1 MGKKLLFSFLLF
13 AAVCFVTADSLF
25 GILRPDGETVSMPD
39 FCGLREDALTAP
51 DWVEL
56 QTEYRYDAEH
66 PAGTVIAQ
74 LPAAGSPHKISDRRP
89 CELLLTVSLGA
100 ERKEVPAVSGK
111 DEREAASLL
120 RQSGFAVQEEAVAG
134 GRAGTV
140 EHTDPPAG
148 SRIAPGSTV
157 TMYVCAGESAET
169 VTVPDLIGLSR
180 GNALLQI
187 FLHGLSAGEVAE
199 EISDAPEGTVIRH
212 SPAAGSLVL
221 PGTKV
226 RLVISRQRDTGAP
239 GGNGDAPPDPAE

>member
-13 AAVCFVTADSLF
+13 ASVCFVTADSLF
-25 GILRPDGETVSMPD
+25 GILRPDGETVSVPD
-39 FCGLREDALTAP
+39 FCGQREDAVSAP
-51 DWVEL
+51 DWAEL
-56 QTEYRYDAEH
+56 QTEYRYDTES

-74 LPAAGSPHKISDRRP
+74 SPAAGSLYKISDRRP

-100 ERKEVPAVSGK
+100 ERREVPSVSGK
-111 DEREAASLL
+111 DVREASGLL
-120 RQSGFAVQEEAVAG
+120 RESGFAVQEEAVAG

-148 SRIAPGSTV
+148 SRLAPGSTV
-157 TMYVCAGESAET
+157 TVYVCAGENVQT
-169 VTVPDLIGLSR
+169 VTVPDFTGLSR

-187 FLHGLSAGEVAE
+187 FLNGLSAGDVIE

-226 RLVISRQRDTGAP
+226 KLVISRQQTTTEPHETA
-239 GGNGDAPPDPAE
+239 